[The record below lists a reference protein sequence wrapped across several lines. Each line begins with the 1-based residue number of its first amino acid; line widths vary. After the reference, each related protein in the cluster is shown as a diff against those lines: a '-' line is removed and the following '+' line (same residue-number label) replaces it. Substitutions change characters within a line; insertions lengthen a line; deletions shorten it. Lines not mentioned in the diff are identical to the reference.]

1 MTSLNPTESFSGQ
14 SADMRLKNEIG
25 FGYLNMEANPKIV
38 FLDRDGIINVDHGYV
53 VDPNDF
59 QFVDGF
65 TTLYKKL
72 CEMSYTP
79 VIITNQSGVARGYFS
94 LQQVQTFHD
103 HINNELK
110 ANGLPPFDHIYVCP
124 HHINGTVE
132 EYSIYCDCRN
142 KPGMIK
148 NFMKDND
155 LTSLSAESI
164 FIGDKESDVGIGLS
178 MKLRTFQLDTGKYN
192 VHEKAEHVVKKLTD
206 VIPLLK

>member
-79 VIITNQSGVARGYFS
+79 VT
-94 LQQVQTFHD
+94 
-103 HINNELK
+103 
-110 ANGLPPFDHIYVCP
+110 
-124 HHINGTVE
+124 
-132 EYSIYCDCRN
+132 
-142 KPGMIK
+142 
-148 NFMKDND
+148 
-155 LTSLSAESI
+155 
-164 FIGDKESDVGIGLS
+164 
-178 MKLRTFQLDTGKYN
+178 
-192 VHEKAEHVVKKLTD
+192 
-206 VIPLLK
+206 